1 VHQTLQFA
9 QAAEGDPHA
18 RTYLQLL
25 VRSAELAS
33 QTADELYERVVAQ
46 LQTSQQRQ
54 VTKCSAGSV
63 AHTRQ
68 ESGPRSADTIGNLP
82 SQLEEPAILAD
93 IRMRNPDGR
102 RELILLVEDDTDVAE
117 NVVEMLA
124 QEGFRVILA
133 GNGSE
138 ALRAFRQVAGS
149 VNLVILDFLLPDIRG
164 DALFQALRSIDPK
177 VNVLLGSGFLTQG
190 VAGLETLETMRLAG
204 LSGFVPKPYTRCDL
218 LEQVSTSLE
227 AASKR

>member
-1 VHQTLQFA
+1 MHQTLQFA

-46 LQTSQQRQ
+46 LQTLQQRQ

-68 ESGPRSADTIGNLP
+68 ELGERSADTIGNLP

-133 GNGSE
+133 ANGSE

-164 DALFQALRSIDPK
+164 DALFQALRNLDPN